1 METTSVH
8 ALGVDI
14 PRDPPQRKQ
23 HRRVSHIFLMISLL
37 IRKREQVMSWVPSES
52 CLGISFDTTF
62 LRMGL
67 KE

>member
-23 HRRVSHIFLMISLL
+23 HRRASHIFLMISLL
-37 IRKREQVMSWVPSES
+37 IGKREQVMS
-52 CLGISFDTTF
+52 
-62 LRMGL
+62 
-67 KE
+67 